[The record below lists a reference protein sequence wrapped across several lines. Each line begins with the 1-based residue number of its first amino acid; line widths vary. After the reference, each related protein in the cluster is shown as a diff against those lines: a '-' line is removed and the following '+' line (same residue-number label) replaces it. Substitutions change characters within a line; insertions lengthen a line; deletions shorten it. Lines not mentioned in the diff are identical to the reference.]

1 MKKTINAFLSLL
13 VYKCFIHIGIFAI
26 LQQWDSVYKD
36 NNVYISLLLF
46 SKLVYIVNC
55 MWNWVRKHTV
65 VMVAID
71 GSIEN
76 VIQGLVELFIEDVC
90 KREDIDWR
98 CIHFYEVE
106 VEHDV

>member
-1 MKKTINAFLSLL
+1 
-13 VYKCFIHIGIFAI
+13 
-26 LQQWDSVYKD
+26 
-36 NNVYISLLLF
+36 
-46 SKLVYIVNC
+46 
-55 MWNWVRKHTV
+55 
-65 VMVAID
+65 MVAID

-98 CIHFYEVE
+98 CIYFYEIE

>member
-55 MWNWVRKHTV
+55 M
-65 VMVAID
+65 
-71 GSIEN
+71 
-76 VIQGLVELFIEDVC
+76 
-90 KREDIDWR
+90 
-98 CIHFYEVE
+98 
-106 VEHDV
+106 